1 MIMNEFLITSNFN
14 RGSTFRESLAKIGE
28 LRSLLPG
35 KTPVMALTATAD
47 YTLRTELQYIIGMKS
62 PLSVVLP
69 PCKPNITYKIHKY
82 ISIESNFMDI
92 VEGLRKHRNS
102 YPRTIIYCRKVEECA
117 DLYIFFKNN
126 LAQEFLHP
134 VGAPLLSKYK
144 LVEMFTS
151 CTDEA
156 IKRQII
162 ISFTKGDTLRIV
174 CATIAFGMGV
184 DCPNVRVVMH
194 VGPSDDIESYIQET
208 GRGGRD
214 GLPCEAILL
223 NKKSSLQY
231 ANNAMREY
239 AHNSSECRRHLLFR
253 RLEGYDKEKHN
264 VPKKYCCDIC
274 QNSLLS

>member
-1 MIMNEFLITSNFN
+1 MTAGVENCKYQLIYFTPEMLLLNKRWRKLLISAAYQTKIKGLALDEAHTIKKW
-14 RGSTFRESLAKIGE
+14 GSTFRESLAKIGE

-35 KTPVMALTATAD
+35 KTPIMALTATAD

-69 PCKPNITYKIHKY
+69 PCKPNITYKIHEY
-82 ISIESNFMDI
+82 ISLQSNFMHI
-92 VEGLRKHRNS
+92 VE
-102 YPRTIIYCRKVEECA
+102 
-117 DLYIFFKNN
+117 
-126 LAQEFLHP
+126 
-134 VGAPLLSKYK
+134 VGAPSLSKYK

-156 IKRQII
+156 IKKQII
-162 ISFTKGDTLRIV
+162 ISFTKGDTLCIV

-184 DCPNVRVVMH
+184 DCPNVWVVMH

-223 NKKSSLQY
+223 NKKSSLRY

-239 AHNSSECRRHLLFR
+239 ANNSSECRRHLLFR

-264 VPKKYCCDIC
+264 VPKKYCCD
-274 QNSLLS
+274 

>member
-1 MIMNEFLITSNFN
+1 
-14 RGSTFRESLAKIGE
+14 
-28 LRSLLPG
+28 
-35 KTPVMALTATAD
+35 MALTATAD
-47 YTLRTELQYIIGMKS
+47 CTLRTELQYIIGMKS

-92 VEGLRKHRNS
+92 VKGLRKHRNS
-102 YPRTIIYCRKVEECA
+102 YPRIIIYCRKVEECA

-126 LAQEFLHP
+126 VAQEFLHP

-162 ISFTKGDTLRIV
+162 SFMKGDTLRIV
-174 CATIAFGMGV
+174 CATIAFSMGV

-208 GRGGRD
+208 GREGRD

-223 NKKSSLQY
+223 NKKSSLRY
-231 ANNAMREY
+231 ANNAVREY

-253 RLEGYDKEKHN
+253 RLEGYDKEKHMYQRN
-264 VPKKYCCDIC
+264 IVVIYVKIAYYLKCV
-274 QNSLLS
+274 L

>member
-14 RGSTFRESLAKIGE
+14 RGSTFHESVAKIEE
-28 LRSLLPG
+28 LQSLLPG

-47 YTLRTELQYIIGMKS
+47 YTLLTELQYIIGMKS
-62 PLSVVLP
+62 PLSVVVP

-92 VEGLRKHRNS
+92 IKGLRKHRNS
-102 YPRTIIYCRKVEECA
+102 YPRTIIYCQKVEECA

-134 VGAPLLSKYK
+134 VGALLLSKYK

-156 IKRQII
+156 IKRLII

-184 DCPNVRVVMH
+184 DCPNVRVVTH
-194 VGPSDDIESYIQET
+194 VGPS
-208 GRGGRD
+208 
-214 GLPCEAILL
+214 
-223 NKKSSLQY
+223 
-231 ANNAMREY
+231 
-239 AHNSSECRRHLLFR
+239 
-253 RLEGYDKEKHN
+253 EK
-264 VPKKYCCDIC
+264 
-274 QNSLLS
+274 

>member
-1 MIMNEFLITSNFN
+1 MEKLLISATYQTKIKGLALDEA
-14 RGSTFRESLAKIGE
+14 RTIKKWGSTFRESLTKIGE
-28 LRSLLPG
+28 LQSLLPE
-35 KTPVMALTATAD
+35 KTSVMALRATAD
-47 YTLRTELQYIIGMKS
+47 YTLHTELQYIIGMKS

-69 PCKPNITYKIHKY
+69 PCKPNITYKIHEY
-82 ISIESNFMDI
+82 NSLESNFMHF
-92 VEGLRKHRNS
+92 VE
-102 YPRTIIYCRKVEECA
+102 VEECA
-117 DLYIFFKNN
+117 VWYIFFQNT
-126 LAQEFLHP
+126 LAQELSHP
-134 VGAPLLSKYK
+134 VGALSISKYK

-156 IKRQII
+156 IKQQII
-162 ISFTKGDTLRIV
+162 LSFTKGDTLRIV

-184 DCPNVRVVMH
+184 DSPNVWVVMH

-208 GRGGRD
+208 GSGGRD

-239 AHNSSECRRHLLFR
+239 ANNSSECRRHLLFK

-264 VPKKYCCDIC
+264 VPKK
-274 QNSLLS
+274 